1 MQKRDAMIGTFLQSF
16 SAATDALVANLPIS
30 AGFIGV
36 LFGIQLINALCGYRL
51 NTLGIWPRKPL
62 GWIGIPFSPFLH
74 GNFTHFIFNAVP
86 LFAFSNFILLQGTRI
101 FYAAT
106 VAIILLSGIL
116 IWLFGRRGIHVG
128 ASALIM
134 GYLGFIL
141 VGVYYHPTALSIMVG
156 GVCLFYFGG
165 VLMNLL
171 PSQDKRVSWEG
182 HVYGFLAGVI
192 TAYFI

>member
-1 MQKRDAMIGTFLQSF
+1 MLDTFLQSL
-16 SAATDALVANLPIS
+16 SAATASLVSNLPIS
-30 AGFIGV
+30 LGFIGI
-36 LFGIQLINALCGYRL
+36 LFAIQIINAVSAYRL
-51 NTLGIWPRKPL
+51 NKLGIWPRQSL

-86 LFAFSNFILLQGTRI
+86 LFAFSNFILLQGARV
-101 FYAAT
+101 FYIST
-106 VAIILLSGIL
+106 VSIIILSGIL

-141 VGVYYHPTALSIMVG
+141 MGVYYHPTALSIIAG

-171 PSQDKRVSWEG
+171 PSHDKHVSWEG
-182 HVYGFLAGVI
+182 HIYGFLSGVV
-192 TAYFI
+192 TAYFLTS